1 MQSEELLFE
10 EAKKLHINGKIK
22 EAQAIYLKLLK
33 TNSKNSN
40 LLYLLG
46 TNYVQLKNF
55 KKAKECLDISIKI
68 NNVFPESYNSR
79 GVIFA
84 EKGDYLNAIKD
95 YDKALSL
102 KKNYFDANL
111 NKAVALKNISKF
123 SEAIKYLEIC
133 IKLKPND
140 CKIYN
145 NLGNIFNSLKKY
157 TLARN
162 NYTKAIELNTNFAE
176 AYSNR
181 GELLQL
187 YFDDFENAIEDYNI
201 ALKINENLDYVK
213 GKRLNA
219 KMTLHDWKD
228 YEKEIKLIND
238 DIKMEKKTIIPFTH
252 TSLIDDPEQQKRI
265 TELFLDEHYLTPRKQ
280 KNNFKNDKIIIGY
293 FSAEFHN
300 HPVMHLILDVFKNH
314 NKSKFKIY
322 GFNIGPIKDEWTEEV
337 KKHFDKFIDISDM
350 SDSKI
355 SSLCKELK
363 LDIAVN
369 LTGHTLNARNNIFFN
384 QLATKQINYLG
395 YPGTMGSKHY
405 DYIIA
410 DKIVIPEENKKYFS
424 EKVIYLPN
432 CYQANQKIIEV
443 SDKDLNKKDLG
454 LPENKFIFAC
464 FNNGYKITP
473 TIYKRWMNILKKC
486 ESSVLWLLQNKE
498 LGKQNLWK
506 EAETQ
511 GVNRERIIFARRIPL
526 KEHLKRLDFIDL
538 FLDTFPYNAHTTASE
553 SIRAGIP
560 ILTLKG
566 KSFPSRVASSILTN
580 IGLENL
586 ITSNIKDYENK
597 AIFLANNIQ
606 EIKNLKKHLKN
617 KVNTHKLF
625 DSKTFTNDLEK
636 IYTKILYQ

>member
-22 EAQAIYLKLLK
+22 EAQVIYIELLK

-40 LLYLLG
+40 ILYLLG
-46 TNYVQLKNF
+46 TTYVQLKNF
-55 KKAKECLDISIKI
+55 KKAKEYLDISINI

-111 NKAVALKNISKF
+111 NKAVALKNIHKF
-123 SEAIKYLEIC
+123 NEAIKYLEIC
-133 IKLKPND
+133 NKLKPND

-145 NLGNIFNSLKKY
+145 NLGNIFSSLKKY

-162 NYTKAIELNTNFAE
+162 NYTKAIELNKNFAE

-201 ALKINENLDYVK
+201 ALKINKNLDYVR

-219 KMTLHDWKD
+219 KMTLHDWSD
-228 YEKEIKLIND
+228 YEKEIQLIND
-238 DIKMEKKTIIPFTH
+238 DIKMKKKIISPFIH
-252 TSLIDDPEQQKRI
+252 SSLIDDPEQQKRI
-265 TELFLDEHYLTPRKQ
+265 TELYLDKHYLTPTEQ
-280 KNNFKNDKIIIGY
+280 KNNFKNEKIIIGY

-314 NKSKFKIY
+314 NKSEFKIY
-322 GFNIGPIKDEWTEEV
+322 AFSIGPKKDEWTEKI
-337 KKHFDKFIDISDM
+337 KKCFDKFIDISNM
-350 SDSKI
+350 SDSKV
-355 SSLCKELK
+355 SSLCKELQ

-369 LTGHTLNARNNIFFN
+369 LTGHTLNARNDIFFN
-384 QLATKQINYLG
+384 KLATKQINYLG
-395 YPGTMGSKHY
+395 YPGTMGSECY

-410 DKIVIPEENKKYFS
+410 DKIVIPEENKKYFT
-424 EKVIYLPN
+424 EEVICLPN
-432 CYQANQKIIEV
+432 CYQANQKKIEV
-443 SDKDLNKKDLG
+443 SDKNLNKKGLG
-454 LPENKFIFAC
+454 LPEDKFIFGC

-473 TIYKRWMNILKKC
+473 SIFKRWMNILKKC
-486 ESSVLWLLQNKE
+486 ESSVLWLLQDKE
-498 LGKQNLWK
+498 LGRQNLWK
-506 EAETQ
+506 EAEIQ
-511 GVNRERIIFARRIPL
+511 GVDKERIIFAGRIPL
-526 KEHLKRLDFIDL
+526 KEHLKRLEFIDL

-553 SIRAGIP
+553 SIRAGVP

-586 ITSNIKDYENK
+586 ITSNFKDYENK

-617 KVNTHKLF
+617 KVNTYKLF

-636 IYTKILYQ
+636 IYTKILFQ